1 MSLKAGIVGLP
12 NVGKSTLFNAIT
24 NSHVLAENY
33 PFATI
38 DPNSGVVVVPDERL
52 DYLCSKYNPKKKVN
66 ATFEFYDIAGLVK
79 GASKGEGLG
88 NQFLA
93 AIRECD
99 AIVEVVRCFEN
110 ANVVRYNDDPVNP
123 KNDID
128 VINLELSMSDLE
140 SVNNRIGKQESK
152 ARITKDKTA
161 LYEMPI
167 LLALKET
174 LEQGTPARLTKG
186 LSQEQMDYAR
196 KNFFLLTL
204 KPILYVANVAEDDYG
219 DLSSCANYQ
228 AVKEIADQEN
238 AVCIPLSCEIEY
250 EISQL
255 SSPEEKQEF
264 LETLGVKESGL
275 DRLVKASYKLLNLST
290 FLTCGVDE
298 CRAWTF
304 HNGMLAPQCAGII
317 HTDFEKGFIKAEVY
331 PFEEFKKMGDS
342 LTADTFIG
350 NGSVGDRIEQM
361 IREAGKIRSEGKEY
375 VMKDGD
381 VVFFRFNVT
390 KKQIMRIGYGE
401 DIHALTSGRKLILG
415 GVHIPY
421 EFGLDGH
428 SDADVVYH
436 ALSDALLGSLAL
448 GDIGK
453 YFPPTDESIAGIS
466 SSIIVSSCY
475 KMLQEKGYHVV
486 NVDISILAEK
496 PHLAE
501 YILQMRENIAHLLQT
516 EIENVS
522 VKAMT
527 NEGFD
532 AIGAKKAIKAVA
544 VTLIDKE

>member
-99 AIVEVVRCFEN
+99 AIVEVVRCFDS
-110 ANVVRYNDDPVNP
+110 ANVLRYNDDPVNP
-123 KNDID
+123 KGDID
-128 VINLELSMSDLE
+128 VINLELSMSDLD
-140 SVNNRIGKQESK
+140 SVNNRISKQESK
-152 ARITKDKTA
+152 ARITKDKVA

-167 LLALKET
+167 LLALKST
-174 LEQGTPARLTKG
+174 LEEGLPARLAKG
-186 LSQEQMDYAR
+186 LSSEQMEYAR

-219 DLSSCANYQ
+219 DLDNCQKYQ
-228 AVKEIADQEN
+228 EVKKVAEGEG
-238 AVCIPLSCEIEY
+238 AVCIPLSCQIEY

-255 SSPEEKQEF
+255 PSLEEKKEF
-264 LETLGVKESGL
+264 LETLGVEESGL

-304 HNGMLAPQCAGII
+304 RNGMLAPQCAGII

-331 PFEEFKKMGDS
+331 PFEEFKNIGDS

-361 IREAGKIRSEGKEY
+361 VREAGKIRSEGKEY

-381 VVFFRFNVT
+381 VVFFKFNVT
-390 KKQIMRIGYGE
+390 KK
-401 DIHALTSGRKLILG
+401 
-415 GVHIPY
+415 
-421 EFGLDGH
+421 
-428 SDADVVYH
+428 
-436 ALSDALLGSLAL
+436 
-448 GDIGK
+448 
-453 YFPPTDESIAGIS
+453 
-466 SSIIVSSCY
+466 
-475 KMLQEKGYHVV
+475 
-486 NVDISILAEK
+486 
-496 PHLAE
+496 
-501 YILQMRENIAHLLQT
+501 
-516 EIENVS
+516 
-522 VKAMT
+522 
-527 NEGFD
+527 
-532 AIGAKKAIKAVA
+532 
-544 VTLIDKE
+544 

>member
-38 DPNSGVVVVPDERL
+38 DPNSGVVIVPDERL

-99 AIVEVVRCFEN
+99 AIVQVVRCFES
-110 ANVVRYNDDPVNP
+110 ANVVRYNDEPVNP
-123 KNDID
+123 KGDID
-128 VINLELSMSDLE
+128 VINLELSMSDLD

-152 ARITKDKTA
+152 ARITKDKVA

-167 LLALKET
+167 LNALKET
-174 LEQGTPARLTKG
+174 LEQGIPARLTKG
-186 LSQEQMDYAR
+186 LSGEQMEYAK

-204 KPILYVANVAEDDYG
+204 KPILYVANVAENDYG
-219 DLSSCANYQ
+219 DLEHCKNYQ
-228 AVKEIADQEN
+228 IVKEVADSEG

-255 SSPEEKQEF
+255 ESAEEKQEF
-264 LETLGVKESGL
+264 LDTLGVKESGL

-304 HNGMLAPQCAGII
+304 KNGMLAPQCAGII

-331 PFEEFKKMGDS
+331 PFDEFKRIGDS

-361 IREAGKIRSEGKEY
+361 VREAGKVRSEGKEY

-390 KKQIMRIGYGE
+390 KK
-401 DIHALTSGRKLILG
+401 
-415 GVHIPY
+415 
-421 EFGLDGH
+421 
-428 SDADVVYH
+428 
-436 ALSDALLGSLAL
+436 
-448 GDIGK
+448 
-453 YFPPTDESIAGIS
+453 
-466 SSIIVSSCY
+466 
-475 KMLQEKGYHVV
+475 
-486 NVDISILAEK
+486 
-496 PHLAE
+496 
-501 YILQMRENIAHLLQT
+501 
-516 EIENVS
+516 
-522 VKAMT
+522 
-527 NEGFD
+527 
-532 AIGAKKAIKAVA
+532 
-544 VTLIDKE
+544 

>member
-99 AIVEVVRCFEN
+99 AIVEVVRCFDN
-110 ANVVRYNDDPVNP
+110 ANVVRYNDEPVNP
-123 KNDID
+123 KGDIEI
-128 VINLELSMSDLE
+128 INLELSMSDLD

-152 ARITKDKTA
+152 ARITKDKVA

-167 LLALKET
+167 LTALKET
-174 LEQGTPARLTKG
+174 LEQGLPARLTKG
-186 LSQEQMDYAR
+186 LSSEQMEYAK

-219 DLSSCANYQ
+219 NLENCSNYQ
-228 AVKEIADQEN
+228 AVKEVADSEG
-238 AVCIPLSCEIEY
+238 AVCIPLSCGIEY
-250 EISQL
+250 DISQL
-255 SSPEEKQEF
+255 ESQEEKQEF

-290 FLTCGVDE
+290 FLTCGIDE

-304 HNGMLAPQCAGII
+304 RNGMLAPQCAGII
-317 HTDFEKGFIKAEVY
+317 HTDFEKGFIKADVY
-331 PFEEFKKMGDS
+331 PFDEFKKIGE
-342 LTADTFIG
+342 TITKDTFIG

-361 IREAGKIRSEGKEY
+361 VREAGKIRSEGKEY

-390 KKQIMRIGYGE
+390 KK
-401 DIHALTSGRKLILG
+401 
-415 GVHIPY
+415 
-421 EFGLDGH
+421 
-428 SDADVVYH
+428 
-436 ALSDALLGSLAL
+436 
-448 GDIGK
+448 
-453 YFPPTDESIAGIS
+453 
-466 SSIIVSSCY
+466 
-475 KMLQEKGYHVV
+475 
-486 NVDISILAEK
+486 
-496 PHLAE
+496 
-501 YILQMRENIAHLLQT
+501 
-516 EIENVS
+516 
-522 VKAMT
+522 
-527 NEGFD
+527 
-532 AIGAKKAIKAVA
+532 
-544 VTLIDKE
+544 

>member
-38 DPNSGVVVVPDERL
+38 DPNSGIVVVPDDRL
-52 DYLCSKYNPKKKVN
+52 DYLCAKYNPKKKVN

-99 AIVEVVRCFEN
+99 AIVEVVRCFES
-110 ANVVRYNDDPVNP
+110 ANVLRYNDEPISP
-123 KNDID
+123 KGDID
-128 VINLELSMSDLE
+128 VINLELSMSDLD

-152 ARITKDKTA
+152 ARITKDKVA

-167 LLALKET
+167 LTSLKET
-174 LEQGTPARLTKG
+174 LEQGLPARLNKN
-186 LSQEQMDYAR
+186 LSNEQMEYAK

-204 KPILYVANVAEDDYG
+204 KPILYVANVSEDDYG
-219 DLSSCANYQ
+219 NLDNCSNYQ
-228 AVKEIADQEN
+228 EVKNIAESEN
-238 AVCIPLSCEIEY
+238 AVCIPLSCQIEY

-255 SSPEEKQEF
+255 PSEEEKQEF
-264 LETLGVKESGL
+264 FETLGVEESGL

-304 HNGMLAPQCAGII
+304 RNGMLAPQCAGII

-331 PFEEFKKMGDS
+331 PFTEFKKIGDS
-342 LTADTFIG
+342 LTDDTFIG

-361 IREAGKIRSEGKEY
+361 VREAGKVRSEGKEY

-390 KKQIMRIGYGE
+390 KK
-401 DIHALTSGRKLILG
+401 
-415 GVHIPY
+415 
-421 EFGLDGH
+421 
-428 SDADVVYH
+428 
-436 ALSDALLGSLAL
+436 
-448 GDIGK
+448 
-453 YFPPTDESIAGIS
+453 
-466 SSIIVSSCY
+466 
-475 KMLQEKGYHVV
+475 
-486 NVDISILAEK
+486 
-496 PHLAE
+496 
-501 YILQMRENIAHLLQT
+501 
-516 EIENVS
+516 
-522 VKAMT
+522 
-527 NEGFD
+527 
-532 AIGAKKAIKAVA
+532 
-544 VTLIDKE
+544 